1 MPSLRTRK
9 PPARPLTDLSAA
21 NGKPTGLPR
30 APAAEPPGRRRR
42 PKLAAAG
49 VAVVVLGGLMGAFL
63 FSALGAQASVI
74 GVAAPVAFGE
84 QIEASDLVEVSAA
97 DDPGLDPIPY
107 ADVEQVIGMTAATDL
122 IVGSLLT
129 MGALTE
135 DPIPGPGQELVPIAL
150 QTSQLPATG
159 LRPRDEVLFVETAAG
174 DGQAATSG
182 QGDSAPAPVAQ
193 TSTGTVLRV
202 GQPSTTGVVVVDVLV
217 DSGDGVDLAQLASNG
232 RIALVVLPWGG

>member
-1 MPSLRTRK
+1 M
-9 PPARPLTDLSAA
+9 
-21 NGKPTGLPR
+21 
-30 APAAEPPGRRRR
+30 
-42 PKLAAAG
+42 
-49 VAVVVLGGLMGAFL
+49 AVVVLGGLVGAFL
-63 FSALGAQASVI
+63 YSALGAQASVI

-107 ADVEQVIGMTAATDL
+107 ADVDQVIGMTAATDL
-122 IVGSLLT
+122 IAGSLLT

-174 DGQAATSG
+174 DGQTATSA
-182 QGDSAPAPVAQ
+182 QGDGAPAPVAQ

-202 GQPSTTGVVVVDVLV
+202 GQPTSTGVVVVDVLV
-217 DSGDGVDLAQLASNG
+217 DSGDGADLARLAADG
-232 RIALVVLPWGG
+232 RIALVVLPRGG